1 MWRLPAALR
10 RCTGDGFRVLLDAG
24 TRKPAW
30 VPDMTAKQ
38 KRNVVIVR
46 ACQIAAIAL
55 VLYLAFVSTWPS
67 AVDAAFM
74 FGISFAM
81 FGEVVTSRLVANGQL
96 PEIEGVSDGESH
108 VLKYVAIALVAAIV
122 VALMTNNP

>member
-1 MWRLPAALR
+1 M
-10 RCTGDGFRVLLDAG
+10 
-24 TRKPAW
+24 
-30 VPDMTAKQ
+30 PDLTVKQ

-46 ACQIAAIAL
+46 ACQVAALAL

-108 VLKYVAIALVAAIV
+108 VLKYVAIAVVAAIV
-122 VALMTNNP
+122 VALMINT